1 MTFGLFADF
10 HHPQNLPV
18 LRVRF
23 SNCCSVICPLEGETV
38 KKGNAI
44 LAAAALL
51 VLGTSMP
58 AHADS
63 KGGGGGDVSSMAKT
77 AAWFPV
83 QVLGVTSAWVL
94 GTPIAMTR
102 RSAIRIHD
110 FTSEGAD
117 KIGGH
122 DHFPPVLFASIF
134 GVPAGT
140 LVGSAEGVYYG
151 GKNAVSH
158 GVEHP
163 FSLDSFSLGDD
174 MEQ

>member
-1 MTFGLFADF
+1 M
-10 HHPQNLPV
+10 
-18 LRVRF
+18 
-23 SNCCSVICPLEGETV
+23 
-38 KKGNAI
+38 KKTNALI
-44 LAAAALL
+44 AAALM
-51 VLGTSMP
+51 VAFGTAMP
-58 AHADS
+58 AHADD
-63 KGGGGGDVSSMAKT
+63 KGSSSDVGTMAKT
-77 AAWFPV
+77 VAWFPV
-83 QVLGVTSAWVL
+83 QVLGVTSAWVV

-102 RSAIRIHD
+102 RTCVRVHD

-122 DHFPPVLFASIF
+122 DHFPPVLFASVF

-140 LVGSAEGVYYG
+140 LVGCSEGVYMG
-151 GKNAVSH
+151 GKNAINH